1 MTKVIRFAPAI
12 RAVVGRAY
20 EHAVREGSPEIGES
34 HLFEALL
41 EDEQGAVLLDGVA
54 ADEVRVRVV
63 AEIEQ
68 ARRTG
73 GLTAAET
80 DALAGLGVD
89 VAVLVGRIE
98 GQLGAEA
105 LATPGTGR
113 RSRWQRLV
121 LSGSVLRAFDEA
133 ERQVGMAG
141 GRTMGIEHLALGI
154 VSTPSLL
161 SESLARRGVTVE
173 SVGEMVEVEGQRGA
187 RR

>member
-1 MTKVIRFAPAI
+1 MTRFTPAI
-12 RAVVGRAY
+12 RALVGRAY
-20 EHAVREGSPEIGES
+20 EHAVREGSREIGET

-41 EDEQGAVLLDGVA
+41 EDEEGAVLLDAVA
-54 ADEVRVRVV
+54 ADELRVRVV

-89 VAVLVGRIE
+89 VAALVGRIE
-98 GQLGAEA
+98 GQLGVDA
-105 LATPGTGR
+105 LARPGTVP
-113 RSRWQRLV
+113 RSRRQRLV
-121 LSGSVLRAFDEA
+121 LSGTVLRAFDEA

-141 GRTMGIEHLALGI
+141 GRTMGVEHLALGI

-161 SESLARRGVTVE
+161 SESLARHGITVE
-173 SVGEMVEVEGQRGA
+173 TVGKMVDVEGRRGA

>member
-1 MTKVIRFAPAI
+1 MLTRFTPAI
-12 RAVVGRAY
+12 RALVGRAY
-20 EHAVREGSPEIGES
+20 EQAVREGSPEIGET

-41 EDEQGAVLLDGVA
+41 EDEKGVVLLEAVA
-54 ADEVRVRVV
+54 GDQVRERVV
-63 AEIEQ
+63 AEIKR

-89 VAVLVGRIE
+89 VGALVGRIE
-98 GQLGAEA
+98 GQLGTDA
-105 LATPGTGR
+105 LARPETGP
-113 RSRWQRLV
+113 RSRSQRVV
-121 LSGSVLRAFDEA
+121 LSGTVLRAFDEG

-141 GRTMGIEHLALGI
+141 GGSMGVEHLALGI

-173 SVGEMVEVEGQRGA
+173 TVGEMVEVERRRGA

>member
-1 MTKVIRFAPAI
+1 M
-12 RAVVGRAY
+12 GRAY
-20 EHAVREGSPEIGES
+20 EHAVGESSPEIGET

-41 EDEQGAVLLDGVA
+41 EDEQGAVLLEAVA
-54 ADEVRVRVV
+54 GDEVRVRVV

-89 VAVLVGRIE
+89 VGALVGRIE

-105 LATPGTGR
+105 LARPGTGTQ
-113 RSRWQRLV
+113 SRWQRLV
-121 LSGSVLRAFDEA
+121 LSGTVLRAFDEA

-141 GRTMGIEHLALGI
+141 GRTMGVEHLALGI

-161 SESLARRGVTVE
+161 SESLARRGITVE
-173 SVGEMVEVEGQRGA
+173 TVGEMVEVERRRGA

>member
-1 MTKVIRFAPAI
+1 MTRFTPAI
-12 RAVVGRAY
+12 RALVGRAY
-20 EHAVREGSPEIGES
+20 EHAVGEGSPEIGET

-41 EDEQGAVLLDGVA
+41 EDEQGAVLLESVGG
-54 ADEVRVRVV
+54 DEVRVRVV

-89 VAVLVGRIE
+89 VGALVGRIE

-105 LATPGTGR
+105 LARPGTGT
-113 RSRWQRLV
+113 RSPWQRLV
-121 LSGSVLRAFDEA
+121 LSGTVLRAFDEA

-141 GRTMGIEHLALGI
+141 GRTVGVEHLALGI

-161 SESLARRGVTVE
+161 SESLARRGITVE
-173 SVGEMVEVEGQRGA
+173 TVGEIVEVERRRGA